1 MVTRYIKKWHGN
13 KGSMDGKESV
23 KGMNVYQH
31 PLTTI
36 NHRSRGQRHHKH
48 SNPSFPLY
56 QHPLFFLIFFNEPN
70 PEIHL
75 DLDPILSKFEIL

>member
-1 MVTRYIKKWHGN
+1 VVKKMVTRYIKKWHGN
-13 KGSMDGKESV
+13 

-36 NHRSRGQRHHKH
+36 NHPSRDQRHHKH

-56 QHPLFFLIFFNEPN
+56 QHPLFFKKYFLMNQ
-70 PEIHL
+70 
-75 DLDPILSKFEIL
+75 ILKFT

>member
-1 MVTRYIKKWHGN
+1 MVKRYIKKWHGN

-31 PLTTI
+31 PLTTAAEVSATTSI
-36 NHRSRGQRHHKH
+36 QTHLFLCISTH
-48 SNPSFPLY
+48 F
-56 QHPLFFLIFFNEPN
+56 FFLIFFNEPN